1 MMKSLKW
8 IFFNFWKKY
17 RITNIKN
24 KKHFL
29 FFMNNYLK
37 MSIIHIYNKNKT
49 KQQLDAYKNNMKKQI
64 EKVFQRIH
72 NNNIKKYLTMKTSLK
87 QKKFISKQSSPT
99 RPNRMKWL
107 KDWIKSSWQQ
117 QKKCCC
123 GQVCSKRFEMRQYW
137 QQITFAID
145 C

>member
-1 MMKSLKW
+1 
-8 IFFNFWKKY
+8 
-17 RITNIKN
+17 
-24 KKHFL
+24 
-29 FFMNNYLK
+29 MNNYLK

-99 RPNRMKWL
+99 RPNRMK
-107 KDWIKSSWQQ
+107 
-117 QKKCCC
+117 
-123 GQVCSKRFEMRQYW
+123 
-137 QQITFAID
+137 
-145 C
+145 